1 MSAESVMLPPEA
13 ALRPSFNALRH
24 TWEHQ
29 PLHAQRGFALLHAVA
44 HRSAPSFVRREVNA
58 TRVLGTVGPIIGEVT
73 MSSASVVIEARRQH
87 PRLLVS
93 SPLTP
98 RVAPK
103 VSAPVRLELVLKCHA
118 NAAVRRVARWCEPHA
133 PVLFPL
139 RSLKPDT
146 FYTFK
151 FEVCAA
157 RRRSDLNHST

>member
-1 MSAESVMLPPEA
+1 MLPPEA

-73 MSSASVVIEARRQH
+73 MSSASVVIASSAFASS
-87 PRLLVS
+87 RLEQVH
-93 SPLTP
+93 LTP
-98 RVAPK
+98 LVAPK
-103 VSAPVRLELVLKCHA
+103 VSAPARLELVLKCHA
-118 NAAVRRVARWCEPHA
+118 NGTVRRVARWCEPHA